1 MFQFILRRVLP
12 EGSNPSHP
20 QVRRRCGLAAGGIGV
35 ALNLTLFL
43 GKLCA
48 GALTGAISV
57 TADAFNNL
65 SDAAGSVV
73 TLAGFRMAGRR
84 ADAEHPFGHGRAE
97 YLAGLAVSL
106 LILLVGVELV
116 QGSVGKILRPE
127 PAVFS
132 VLAVALLG
140 LSIGVKLW
148 MGWFYAAMGRRAQS
162 PTLAA
167 AAADARSDVLAT
179 SAVLAGL
186 AASHFFHVQLDGWL
200 GLAVAALGWAM
211 VKLHGFLYAGAAA
224 GDRTLFACYIAFWIF
239 LVVLCGAAAYIFP
252 VLSRFTFG
260 VGGLLAASV
269 KLALAHPL
277 TTLLLGLLTVGCV
290 LLCVEFWMWMVW
302 LVLPSVWALLAS
314 LLLERVFRPF
324 MEEQGEA
331 EGTVPELDDEEE

>member
-1 MFQFILRRVLP
+1 M
-12 EGSNPSHP
+12 
-20 QVRRRCGLAAGGIGV
+20 
-35 ALNLTLFL
+35 LNKFFSGDNMLF
-43 GKLCA
+43 
-48 GALTGAISV
+48 
-57 TADAFNNL
+57 
-65 SDAAGSVV
+65 
-73 TLAGFRMAGRR
+73 
-84 ADAEHPFGHGRAE
+84 
-97 YLAGLAVSL
+97 
-106 LILLVGVELV
+106 
-116 QGSVGKILRPE
+116 KI
-127 PAVFS
+127 FS
-132 VLAVALLG
+132 VLA
-140 LSIGVKLW
+140 
-148 MGWFYAAMGRRAQS
+148 
-162 PTLAA
+162 
-167 AAADARSDVLAT
+167 DVLAF
-179 SAVLAGL
+179 SVLWLVCAVTVVGL
-186 AASHFFHVQLDGWL
+186 GPGTTALYDAMARHLRRNQPGGYLRFWASLKANFKVGCPA

-239 LVVLCGAAAYIFP
+239 LVVLCGTAAYIFP

-302 LVLPSVWALLAS
+302 LVLPYVWALLAS